1 MFPATNQ
8 VFEFSVPIV
17 TFSLVTDAV
26 SSHNGTG
33 FTALVT
39 SFSDASNGS
48 CSGSKFLCDTDRYMY
63 IIDIFCPSSLRSDI
77 IGNFIIKIIGTIGT
91 NIGQK
96 GSRKPPPPTLPHIVS
111 SHGPRSSFIHIG
123 RGLRQSPLLAK

>member
-39 SFSDASNGS
+39 SFSYASNGS

-96 GSRKPPPPTLPHIVS
+96 GSRKPPPPPFLTS
-111 SHGPRSSFIHIG
+111 SQVTVRVALSYI
-123 RGLRQSPLLAK
+123 LAVACDKAPF

>member
-96 GSRKPPPPTLPHIVS
+96 GSPPPPFLTS
-111 SHGPRSSFIHIG
+111 SQVTVRVALSYI
-123 RGLRQSPLLAK
+123 LAVACDKAPF

>member
-48 CSGSKFLCDTDRYMY
+48 CSGSEFLCDTDRYMY
-63 IIDIFCPSSLRSDI
+63 FIDIFCPSSLRSDI
-77 IGNFIIKIIGTIGT
+77 IGNFIIKIIGTIVT

-96 GSRKPPPPTLPHIVS
+96 GSRKPPPTLPHIVS